1 MNIKKKYKN
10 HTVTLN
16 YKEVTV
22 STNTDAMNTAADT
35 LIVADRQTGGK
46 GRRGRTFVSNKGGVY
61 MSLSVEANKPPSFL
75 TTAAAVCAAEAVE
88 DLGVSGVKI
97 KWVNDLYFNDKKICG
112 ILVGANTIE
121 GKTEK
126 AAVGVGLNLVKYTDF
141 DDTLKQKAGYLF
153 EKGDFEC
160 LREKFINSFL
170 SRFYELYDSFDRE
183 YIFKSYTKRDYLLGK
198 EITFIKDKKEQT
210 GKAIG
215 FDKDINL
222 LVKTKE
228 KTFSLF
234 TGEVSVGLLQS
245 QDGTKT
251 QEQNK
256 AQM

>member
-22 STNTDAMNTAADT
+22 STNTDATNTAADT

-97 KWVNDLYFNDKKICG
+97 KWVNDLYFNEKKICG

-153 EKGDFEC
+153 EKGDFET
-160 LREKFINSFL
+160 LRERFINSFL
-170 SRFYELYDSFDRE
+170 SRFYKLYDSFDRE

-198 EITFIKDKKEQT
+198 TVEFCIDNQT
-210 GKAIG
+210 LTGTAEG

-222 LVKTKE
+222 IVKTKDRE
-228 KTFSLF
+228 YRLSF
-234 TGEVSVGLLQS
+234 GEARLISY
-245 QDGTKT
+245 
-251 QEQNK
+251 
-256 AQM
+256 